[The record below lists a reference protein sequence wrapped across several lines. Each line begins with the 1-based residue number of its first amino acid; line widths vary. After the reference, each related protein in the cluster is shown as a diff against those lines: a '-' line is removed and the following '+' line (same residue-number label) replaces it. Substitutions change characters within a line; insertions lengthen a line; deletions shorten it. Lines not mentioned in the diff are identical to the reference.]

1 LAEIAADLRRALKE
15 KAFNGSA
22 GRAAARIV
30 AAGRGWSVADVVCT
44 SGPEDVPF
52 EEQHRNASVAMVLAG
67 SFQYRSALGEA
78 VMTPGSVMLGNP
90 GQCYECGHEH
100 ANGDRC
106 LAFWYTPDYFEQLA
120 ADAGAIEPR
129 FTTSRVPAVA
139 GLSPLVTSAAAAL
152 LTPGAECWEELSVRV
167 ASCSFALAGRVRR
180 SPAPPHDAAARVT
193 RVIRLIESHAAGP
206 LTLADLAREAGLSP
220 YHFLRTFARVTGV
233 TPHQFLRRTRL
244 REAALR
250 LVAQPDNVLDIAL
263 DTGFGDVSNFNRVF
277 RAEFGESPRSY
288 RRSTK
293 QTLARRAARTCLRV

>member
-1 LAEIAADLRRALKE
+1 
-15 KAFNGSA
+15 
-22 GRAAARIV
+22 
-30 AAGRGWSVADVVCT
+30 
-44 SGPEDVPF
+44 
-52 EEQHRNASVAMVLAG
+52 
-67 SFQYRSALGEA
+67 
-78 VMTPGSVMLGNP
+78 
-90 GQCYECGHEH
+90 
-100 ANGDRC
+100 
-106 LAFWYTPDYFEQLA
+106 
-120 ADAGAIEPR
+120 
-129 FTTSRVPAVA
+129 
-139 GLSPLVTSAAAAL
+139 
-152 LTPGAECWEELSVRV
+152 
-167 ASCSFALAGRVRR
+167 
-180 SPAPPHDAAARVT
+180 
-193 RVIRLIESHAAGP
+193 